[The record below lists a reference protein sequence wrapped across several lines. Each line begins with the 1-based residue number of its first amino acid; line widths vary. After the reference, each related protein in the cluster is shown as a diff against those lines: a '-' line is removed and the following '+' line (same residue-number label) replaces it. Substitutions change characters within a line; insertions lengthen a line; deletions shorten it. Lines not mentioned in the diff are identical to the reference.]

1 MGKFRNGFVQEV
13 QEEKK
18 REEEQRRL
26 HEIHGIQDENLIVV
40 EKNNMLKF
48 LVRTAGHI
56 VRLVATAAIFI
67 LAAVGL
73 LALIYPEVRGELL
86 LVLGTI
92 FEDAK
97 NMIGVW

>member
-1 MGKFRNGFVQEV
+1 MGKFRNGFVREV

-18 REEEQRRL
+18 REEEQRRV

-48 LVRTAGHI
+48 LIRTTGRI
-56 VRLVATAAIFI
+56 VRFAAAATVFV

-73 LALIYPEVRGELL
+73 LALIYPEIREELL

-92 FEDAK
+92 LGDART
-97 NMIGVW
+97 MIGI

>member
-1 MGKFRNGFVQEV
+1 MGKFRNGFVREV
-13 QEEKK
+13 QEEKQ

-26 HEIHGIQDENLIVV
+26 HEKHKIQDENLIVV

-48 LVRTAGHI
+48 LIRTTGRI
-56 VRLVATAAIFI
+56 IRYVATAAVFI

-73 LALIYPEVRGELL
+73 LALIYPEIRGELF

-92 FEDAK
+92 LEDAGT
-97 NMIGVW
+97 MIGI

>member
-1 MGKFRNGFVQEV
+1 MGKFRNGFVREV
-13 QEEKK
+13 QGEKK

-48 LVRTAGHI
+48 LIRTVGRI
-56 VRLVATAAIFI
+56 VRFVATAAIFV
-67 LAAVGL
+67 LAAVGM
-73 LALIYPEVRGELL
+73 LALIYPEVRGELF

-92 FEDAK
+92 FEDAQ
-97 NMIGVW
+97 NMIGV

>member
-1 MGKFRNGFVQEV
+1 MGKFRNGFVREV

-48 LVRTAGHI
+48 LIRTAGRI
-56 VRLVATAAIFI
+56 VRFVATAAIFV

-73 LALIYPEVRGELL
+73 MSLIYPEIRRELI
-86 LVLGTI
+86 LVLISILGDTR
-92 FEDAK
+92 
-97 NMIGVW
+97 NMIGV

>member
-1 MGKFRNGFVQEV
+1 MGKFRNGFVREV

-48 LVRTAGHI
+48 LIRTVGRI
-56 VRLVATAAIFI
+56 VRFVATAAIFV
-67 LAAVGL
+67 LAAVGM
-73 LALIYPEVRGELL
+73 LALIYPEVRGELF

-97 NMIGVW
+97 NMIGV

>member
-1 MGKFRNGFVQEV
+1 MGKFRNGFVREV

-26 HEIHGIQDENLIVV
+26 HEIHGIQDENLIIV
-40 EKNNMLKF
+40 ERNNMLKF
-48 LVRTAGHI
+48 LVRTAGRI
-56 VRLVATAAIFI
+56 IRYAAAAAVFI

-73 LALIYPEVRGELL
+73 LSLIYPEVRGALF

-92 FEDAK
+92 LEDAGT
-97 NMIGVW
+97 MIGI

>member
-1 MGKFRNGFVQEV
+1 MGKFRNGFVREV

-48 LVRTAGHI
+48 LIRTVGRI
-56 VRLVATAAIFI
+56 IRYVATAVVFV

-73 LALIYPEVRGELL
+73 LALIYPEVRGALF
-86 LVLGTI
+86 LVLSTI
-92 FEDAK
+92 LEDAGT
-97 NMIGVW
+97 MIGI

>member
-1 MGKFRNGFVQEV
+1 MGQFRNGFVREV

-48 LVRTAGHI
+48 LIRTVGRI
-56 VRLVATAAIFI
+56 VRFVATVAIFV
-67 LAAVGL
+67 LAAVGM
-73 LALIYPEVRGELL
+73 LALIYPEVRGELF

-92 FEDAK
+92 FEDAQ
-97 NMIGVW
+97 NMIGV